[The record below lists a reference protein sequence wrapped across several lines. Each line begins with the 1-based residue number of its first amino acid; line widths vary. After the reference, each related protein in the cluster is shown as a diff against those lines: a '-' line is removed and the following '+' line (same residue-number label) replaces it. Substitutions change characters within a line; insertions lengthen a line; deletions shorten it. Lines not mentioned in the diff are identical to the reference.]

1 MRSWDTGCLLDLDA
15 LGAAYGYTIVAGPL
29 GEFCCRT
36 LNAAQVQVS
45 AYGKAV
51 HTGTAKGLTID
62 ASEALMEFRAIILP
76 PEQPEYTG
84 GYEGFYYLERME
96 GTCEEAHTTYI
107 IQDHEQSL
115 VENARSS
122 CRGQLS
128 P

>member
-29 GEFCCRT
+29 GEFCCGT

-51 HTGTAKGLTID
+51 HTGIAKGLTID

-84 GYEGFYYLERME
+84 GMKDF
-96 GTCEEAHTTYI
+96 TI
-107 IQDHEQSL
+107 WS
-115 VENARSS
+115 V
-122 CRGQLS
+122 
-128 P
+128 